1 MQKLLLDL
9 ETAVRS
15 LQPVM
20 EPRKYD
26 SLCRAYLSLR
36 ENFSFSTPFGRCP
49 RPVVQDMEKRISDRL
64 LRVLHH
70 VAGPGALGE
79 DGIEHDISE
88 MLNITELI
96 KNREKLIVG

>member
-1 MQKLLLDL
+1 M

-15 LQPVM
+15 LQPVL

-36 ENFSFSTPFGRCP
+36 EKFSFSTPFGRCA

-64 LRVLHH
+64 LRVLRH
-70 VAGPGALGE
+70 VADPGALGE
-79 DGIEHDISE
+79 DGVEREISE
-88 MLNITELI
+88 MLDITELI